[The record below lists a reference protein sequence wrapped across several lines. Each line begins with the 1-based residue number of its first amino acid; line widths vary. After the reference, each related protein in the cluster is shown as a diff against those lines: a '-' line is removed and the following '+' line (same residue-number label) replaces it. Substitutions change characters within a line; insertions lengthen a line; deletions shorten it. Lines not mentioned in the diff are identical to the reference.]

1 MDQIEIDMR
10 GDSIENLCVS
20 ESLEEKA
27 ARLENPF
34 ANESSTREER
44 IGIQNVNTM
53 PKSLQGE
60 RPMP

>member
-1 MDQIEIDMR
+1 MR
-10 GDSIENLCVS
+10 GDSIEKLCVS

-34 ANESSTREER
+34 ANQSSTRQER

-53 PKSLQGE
+53 PESLQGE